1 MPSDIQLNEGPD
13 NPQKWKESGNKF
25 FKKGQYGEAI
35 RCYVHAIE
43 QDPAF
48 IEAWNNLGLAL
59 FRIGKVEEA
68 KECDER
74 VKKLKAA
81 RMARPSNDEK

>member
-1 MPSDIQLNEGPD
+1 MPSDIRQDEDSDDPK
-13 NPQKWKESGNKF
+13 KWKESGNEF
-25 FKKGQYGEAI
+25 FRKGQYEDAI

-48 IEAWNNLGLAL
+48 IEAWNNLGLSL

-68 KECDER
+68 KECNER
-74 VKKLKAA
+74 VKKLKEAHTSRTTDSA
-81 RMARPSNDEK
+81 K